1 MFTGLI
7 EDVGEL
13 VARRSL
19 GRSGKLEVRTGLPLD
34 EVCPG
39 DSVAVNGACLTVESV
54 DTGSRTLAF
63 HTLAETLDRTSL
75 GARPVGSE
83 VNLERALRLGDR
95 LGGHLVQGHVDATG
109 AVLAIDRRAD
119 DLVVRI
125 GLPESIRHLVI
136 PKGSIAV
143 DGISLTI
150 ADLGREWFEVRI
162 IPHTWS
168 ATDLRSA
175 RPGDAVNLEADMLG
189 KYVLRQREFASG
201 GSVTEESLR
210 QAGFEV

>member
-19 GRSGKLEVRTGLPLD
+19 GRSGKLEIRTGMPLD
-34 EVCPG
+34 ELDAG
-39 DSVAVNGACLTVESV
+39 DSVAVNGACLTVEEA
-54 DTGSRTLAF
+54 DAASRRLAF
-63 HTLAETLDRTSL
+63 HTLTETLSRTNL
-75 GARPVGSE
+75 AERPLGSE

-109 AVLAIDRRAD
+109 PILAIDRRED
-119 DLVVRI
+119 DLVVRVS
-125 GLPESIRHLVI
+125 LPERIRHLVI

-150 ADLGREWFEVRI
+150 ADLGREWFEVHI

-168 ATDLRSA
+168 ETSLRSA
-175 RPGDAVNLEADMLG
+175 RPGDPVNLEADMLG
-189 KYVLRQREFASG
+189 KYVLRQRELASG
-201 GSVTEESLR
+201 GTVTEASLR
-210 QAGFEV
+210 EAGFEL

>member
-13 VARRSL
+13 AARRSL
-19 GRSGKLEVRTGLPLD
+19 GRSGKLVVRTGLPLA
-34 EVCPG
+34 EVRPG
-39 DSVAVNGACLTVESV
+39 DSVAVNGACLTVEAADASS
-54 DTGSRTLAF
+54 GTLGF
-63 HTLAETLDRTSL
+63 HTLTETLDRTNL
-75 GARPVGSE
+75 GACPVGGE

-109 AVLAIDRRAD
+109 AILAVDRRED
-119 DLVVRI
+119 DLVVRLD
-125 GLPESIRHLVI
+125 LPESIRHLVI
-136 PKGSIAV
+136 PKGSIAI

-150 ADLGREWFEVRI
+150 AELGREWFEVHI

-168 ATDLRSA
+168 GTSLRSA
-175 RPGDAVNLEADMLG
+175 RAGDAVNLEADMLG
-189 KYVLRQREFASG
+189 KYVLRQRALETDGA
-201 GSVTEESLR
+201 VTEESLR